1 MNLEKQTLPTMV
13 GEWSLAITDCQKYLH
28 NGYDDPYV
36 APDAGKNPTI
46 CQFYN
51 SDFTTYTEEYKDFL
65 RNYMLFQMETYETS
79 SGWFFWTAKT
89 EDHSAPE
96 WDYLFLI
103 KNGIAPK
110 RLCKTPNYCSH
121 KMHLF

>member
-36 APDAGKNPTI
+36 APDAGKNPKI

-51 SDFTTYTEEYKDFL
+51 SDFASYTEEYKDFL
-65 RNYMLFQMETYETS
+65 RNYMLFQMET
-79 SGWFFWTAKT
+79 
-89 EDHSAPE
+89 
-96 WDYLFLI
+96 
-103 KNGIAPK
+103 
-110 RLCKTPNYCSH
+110 
-121 KMHLF
+121 